1 MGKKPDLGEEA
12 AVIEKNTERT
22 IRDEELIRRSREGDE
37 AASSELMSRYKAVV
51 RNRASSYFMAGAD
64 QEDLI
69 QEGMIGVFK
78 AIRDYDEKK
87 GASFRTF
94 AELCIQ
100 RQIISAVK
108 GASRMK
114 HAPLNESVSLNR
126 PVSDG
131 DDGAGPLEEL
141 LADEI
146 DTNPEKMLLLRED
159 MSYISQNIDDIL
171 STLELQVWKMYVNGC
186 SYREIAEKLDKTSKG
201 VDSAIQRAKKKLAE
215 IIDA

>member
-1 MGKKPDLGEEA
+1 MVTEKSGGDRPD
-12 AVIEKNTERT
+12 
-22 IRDEELIRRSREGDE
+22 IRLDDEELIRRSRAGDE
-37 AASSELMSRYKAVV
+37 AAANELMSRYKAVV

-126 PVSDG
+126 PVTDG
-131 DDGAGPLEEL
+131 DGSAGTLEEL
-141 LADEI
+141 LADEVE
-146 DTNPEKMLLLRED
+146 TNPEKMLLLRED
-159 MSYISQNIDDIL
+159 VNYISRNLDDIL
-171 STLELQVWKMYVNGC
+171 SALELQVWKMYVNGS
-186 SYREIAEKLDKTSKG
+186 SYKEIAEKLDKTSKG

>member
-1 MGKKPDLGEEA
+1 M
-12 AVIEKNTERT
+12 AVIEKSKNND
-22 IRDEELIRRSREGDE
+22 IRDEELIKQSRAGDE
-37 AASSELMSRYKAVV
+37 SAANELMSRYKAVV

-78 AIRDYDEKK
+78 AIRDYDERK

-126 PVSDG
+126 PVV
-131 DDGAGPLEEL
+131 DDENGGTLEEL
-141 LADEI
+141 LADEVE
-146 DTNPEKMLLLRED
+146 TNPEKMLLLRED
-159 MSYISQNIDDIL
+159 MNYISRNLDDIL
-171 STLELQVWKMYVNGC
+171 SGLELQVWKMYVNGC
-186 SYREIAEKLDKTSKG
+186 SYKEIAEKLDKTSKG

>member
-1 MGKKPDLGEEA
+1 M
-12 AVIEKNTERT
+12 EKNTERT

-37 AASSELMSRYKAVV
+37 AASNELMSRYKAVV

>member
-1 MGKKPDLGEEA
+1 M
-12 AVIEKNTERT
+12 VIEKNTENT

-37 AASSELMSRYKAVV
+37 AASNELMSRYKAVV
-51 RNRASSYFMAGAD
+51 RNRTSSYFMAGAD

-159 MSYISQNIDDIL
+159 MSYISQNLDDIL

>member
-1 MGKKPDLGEEA
+1 M
-12 AVIEKNTERT
+12 VIEKNTERT

-37 AASSELMSRYKAVV
+37 AASNELMSRYKAVV

-171 STLELQVWKMYVNGC
+171 STLELQVWKMYINGC

>member
-1 MGKKPDLGEEA
+1 M
-12 AVIEKNTERT
+12 AVIEKSKNND
-22 IRDEELIRRSREGDE
+22 IRDEELIKQSRAGDE
-37 AASSELMSRYKAVV
+37 SAANELMSRYKAVV

-78 AIRDYDEKK
+78 AIRDYDERK

-126 PVSDG
+126 PVV
-131 DDGAGPLEEL
+131 DDENGGTLEEL
-141 LADEI
+141 LADEVE
-146 DTNPEKMLLLRED
+146 TNPEKMLLLRED
-159 MSYISQNIDDIL
+159 MNYISRNLEDIL
-171 STLELQVWKMYVNGC
+171 SGLELQVWKMYVNGC
-186 SYREIAEKLDKTSKG
+186 SYKEIAEKLDKTSKG

>member
-1 MGKKPDLGEEA
+1 M
-12 AVIEKNTERT
+12 
-22 IRDEELIRRSREGDE
+22 RDEELIRRSREGDE
-37 AASSELMSRYKAVV
+37 AASNELMSRYKAVV

>member
-1 MGKKPDLGEEA
+1 
-12 AVIEKNTERT
+12 
-22 IRDEELIRRSREGDE
+22 
-37 AASSELMSRYKAVV
+37 MSRYKAVV

-131 DDGAGPLEEL
+131 DDGAGSLEEL

>member
-1 MGKKPDLGEEA
+1 M
-12 AVIEKNTERT
+12 VIEKNTERT

-37 AASSELMSRYKAVV
+37 AASNELMSRYKAVV

>member
-1 MGKKPDLGEEA
+1 
-12 AVIEKNTERT
+12 
-22 IRDEELIRRSREGDE
+22 
-37 AASSELMSRYKAVV
+37 MSRYKAIV

>member
-1 MGKKPDLGEEA
+1 
-12 AVIEKNTERT
+12 
-22 IRDEELIRRSREGDE
+22 
-37 AASSELMSRYKAVV
+37 
-51 RNRASSYFMAGAD
+51 
-64 QEDLI
+64 
-69 QEGMIGVFK
+69 
-78 AIRDYDEKK
+78 
-87 GASFRTF
+87 
-94 AELCIQ
+94 
-100 RQIISAVK
+100 
-108 GASRMK
+108 MK

-131 DDGAGPLEEL
+131 DDGAGSLEEL

>member
-1 MGKKPDLGEEA
+1 M
-12 AVIEKNTERT
+12 VIEENTQST
-22 IRDEELIRRSREGDE
+22 IRDEDLIRRSRKGDE
-37 AASSELMSRYKAVV
+37 AASNELMSRYKAVV

-159 MSYISQNIDDIL
+159 MSYISQNLDDIL

>member
-1 MGKKPDLGEEA
+1 M
-12 AVIEKNTERT
+12 VIEKNTERT

-37 AASSELMSRYKAVV
+37 AASNELMSRYKAVV

-114 HAPLNESVSLNR
+114 HAPLNES
-126 PVSDG
+126 VSDG

>member
-1 MGKKPDLGEEA
+1 M
-12 AVIEKNTERT
+12 VIEKNTQST
-22 IRDEELIRRSREGDE
+22 IRDEDLIRRSRKGDE
-37 AASSELMSRYKAVV
+37 AASNELMSRYKAVV

-159 MSYISQNIDDIL
+159 MSYISQNLDDIL

>member
-1 MGKKPDLGEEA
+1 M
-12 AVIEKNTERT
+12 VIEKNTENT

-37 AASSELMSRYKAVV
+37 AASNELMSRYKAVV

-159 MSYISQNIDDIL
+159 MSYISQNLDDIL

>member
-1 MGKKPDLGEEA
+1 MLSGELS
-12 AVIEKNTERT
+12 
-22 IRDEELIRRSREGDE
+22 DEELIKRTRGGDE
-37 AASSELMSRYKAVV
+37 DASNELINRYKAVA
-51 RNRASSYFMAGAD
+51 RARASSYFMAGAD

-78 AIRDYDEKK
+78 AIRDYDQSK

-108 GASRMK
+108 GASRLK

-126 PVSDG
+126 PVADSDENSG
-131 DDGAGPLEEL
+131 TLEEL
-141 LADEI
+141 LAD
-146 DTNPEKMLLLRED
+146 DTETDPERLLLMRED
-159 MSYISQNIDDIL
+159 VNYISANLNEIL
-171 STLELQVWKMYVNGC
+171 SALELQVWKMYINGS

-215 IIDA
+215 ILDAQ

>member
-1 MGKKPDLGEEA
+1 M
-12 AVIEKNTERT
+12 AVIEKNKNDD
-22 IRDEELIRRSREGDE
+22 IRDEELIKQSRAGDE
-37 AASSELMSRYKAVV
+37 SAANELMSRYKAVV

-78 AIRDYDEKK
+78 AIRDYDERK

-126 PVSDG
+126 PVV
-131 DDGAGPLEEL
+131 DDDENGGTLEEL

-146 DTNPEKMLLLRED
+146 ETNPEKMLLLRED
-159 MSYISQNIDDIL
+159 MNYISRNLDDIL
-171 STLELQVWKMYVNGC
+171 SGLELQVWKMYVNGC
-186 SYREIAEKLDKTSKG
+186 SYKEIAEKLDKTSKG

>member
-1 MGKKPDLGEEA
+1 MALEYSSLSDDKLLALFRRGDGA
-12 AVIEKNTERT
+12 A
-22 IRDEELIRRSREGDE
+22 G
-37 AASSELMSRYKAVV
+37 SELAVRYRPLIK
-51 RNRASSYFMAGAD
+51 RCTRPYFLVGGD
-64 QEDLI
+64 SEDLI

>member
-1 MGKKPDLGEEA
+1 M
-12 AVIEKNTERT
+12 VIEKNTERT

-37 AASSELMSRYKAVV
+37 AASNELMSRYKAVV

-126 PVSDG
+126 PVSDV

>member
-1 MGKKPDLGEEA
+1 M
-12 AVIEKNTERT
+12 VIEKNTERT

-37 AASSELMSRYKAVV
+37 AASNELMSRYKAVV

-215 IIDA
+215 IIDV

>member
-1 MGKKPDLGEEA
+1 MLSVELS
-12 AVIEKNTERT
+12 
-22 IRDEELIRRSREGDE
+22 DEELIKRTRGGDE
-37 AASSELMSRYKAVV
+37 DASNELINRYKAVA
-51 RNRASSYFMAGAD
+51 RARASSYFMAGAD
-64 QEDLI
+64 QDDLI

-78 AIRDYDEKK
+78 AIRDYDPSK

-108 GASRMK
+108 GASRLK

-126 PVSDG
+126 PVADSDENSG
-131 DDGAGPLEEL
+131 TLEEL
-141 LADEI
+141 LAD
-146 DTNPEKMLLLRED
+146 DTETDPERLLLMRED
-159 MSYISQNIDDIL
+159 VNYISANLNEIL
-171 STLELQVWKMYVNGC
+171 SALELQVWKMYINGS

-215 IIDA
+215 ILDAQ

>member
-1 MGKKPDLGEEA
+1 M
-12 AVIEKNTERT
+12 VIAKNTEST

-37 AASSELMSRYKAVV
+37 AASNELMSRYKAVV

-78 AIRDYDEKK
+78 AIRDYDEQK

-159 MSYISQNIDDIL
+159 VNYISQNLDDIL

-186 SYREIAEKLDKTSKG
+186 SYKEIAEKLDKTSKG
-201 VDSAIQRAKKKLAE
+201 VDSAIQRAKKKLSE
-215 IIDA
+215 IIDT

>member
-1 MGKKPDLGEEA
+1 
-12 AVIEKNTERT
+12 
-22 IRDEELIRRSREGDE
+22 
-37 AASSELMSRYKAVV
+37 
-51 RNRASSYFMAGAD
+51 MAGAD

-131 DDGAGPLEEL
+131 DDGAGPLE
-141 LADEI
+141 
-146 DTNPEKMLLLRED
+146 
-159 MSYISQNIDDIL
+159 
-171 STLELQVWKMYVNGC
+171 
-186 SYREIAEKLDKTSKG
+186 
-201 VDSAIQRAKKKLAE
+201 
-215 IIDA
+215 

>member
-1 MGKKPDLGEEA
+1 M
-12 AVIEKNTERT
+12 VIEKNTERT

-37 AASSELMSRYKAVV
+37 AASNELMSRYKAVV

-126 PVSDG
+126 PVSDE

>member
-1 MGKKPDLGEEA
+1 MALEYSALSDDKLLALFRRGDGA
-12 AVIEKNTERT
+12 A
-22 IRDEELIRRSREGDE
+22 G
-37 AASSELMSRYKAVV
+37 SELAVRYRPLIK
-51 RNRASSYFMAGAD
+51 RCTRPYFLVGGD
-64 QEDLI
+64 SEDLI

>member
-1 MGKKPDLGEEA
+1 M
-12 AVIEKNTERT
+12 AVIEKSKNND
-22 IRDEELIRRSREGDE
+22 IRDEELIKQSRAGDE
-37 AASSELMSRYKAVV
+37 SAANELMSRYKAVV

-78 AIRDYDEKK
+78 AIRDYDERK

-126 PVSDG
+126 PVV
-131 DDGAGPLEEL
+131 DDENGGTLEEL
-141 LADEI
+141 LADEVE
-146 DTNPEKMLLLRED
+146 TNPEKMLLLRED
-159 MSYISQNIDDIL
+159 MNYISRNLEDIL
-171 STLELQVWKMYVNGC
+171 SELELQVWKMYVNGC
-186 SYREIAEKLDKTSKG
+186 SYKEIAEKLDKTSKG

>member
-1 MGKKPDLGEEA
+1 MA